1 MEQKSSRSNDHIF
14 QIRTKLQQTI
24 LYQKYKISYKFY
36 WKLIKSLESCKY
48 NNKQCQLS
56 PSMHSISIISVH
68 VKISTNSKNIMAW
81 WQYAIQKCKIT
92 EWKYIDKS
100 IKYTCLLFCI
110 VSGQWRF
117 TLLSNFKGNRQK
129 SVSSGLDFFTLNKG
143 FTNVTNQERHPK
155 QMKRQSKKSNLNS
168 Y

>member
-1 MEQKSSRSNDHIF
+1 MTIYFKLGQNYYRQF
-14 QIRTKLQQTI
+14 YIRNIKYCI
-24 LYQKYKISYKFY
+24 LYFIE
-36 WKLIKSLESCKY
+36 IKSLESCRY

-100 IKYTCLLFCI
+100 IKYTCLLFLYSLWSVKI
-110 VSGQWRF
+110 HAVIKLQR
-117 TLLSNFKGNRQK
+117 NRQK